1 MSTHDHPSGA
11 GPGPDD
17 GAVVS
22 QETSLIPEKD
32 HPVYSRNTIPRSEP
46 GPEPSRK
53 HRVPSSEP
61 NTEHTS
67 KGNTLFSSSAESKH
81 QSVNLQSPCDTLPVT
96 GEDGKKRIMKLPLQQ
111 VVSSGSRQPRSR
123 HSRSE
128 GTTPPKDKIE
138 ELLEENQK
146 LKESLEKERSVK
158 PQTSSDESISP
169 LMVQQLKD
177 HIISMQKELQSL
189 QQEKKEESEEKGKFK
204 ALYDDEK
211 RRNEEI
217 EEKAAQF
224 EAKITELEQVVY
236 LLHTGAELSSEQR
249 SLVWSVYAEQ
259 GMK

>member
-138 ELLEENQK
+138 ELLEENRK
-146 LKESLEKERSVK
+146 PKESLEKEHSVM
-158 PQTSSDESISP
+158 PQASSDESISP
-169 LMVQQLKD
+169 LMVQQLRD
-177 HIISMQKELQSL
+177 QIISMQKELQTL
-189 QQEKKEESEEKGKFK
+189 QQEKREESEEKGKFE
-204 ALYDDEK
+204 ALYNDEK
-211 RRNEEI
+211 WKKKEI
-217 EEKAAQF
+217 EKKAKQSKA
-224 EAKITELEQVVY
+224 EIAELEHLVY
-236 LLHTGAELSSEQR
+236 LVCTGAKLSSEQN
-249 SLVWSVYAEQ
+249 SLLLSVYTKQ